1 MRCPSRTKFWPS
13 LRHVAVCFL
22 LALCAASAAS
32 AQTQIT
38 TGVVQGTVRDEAG
51 AVVAGA
57 SVEVRNV
64 ETNLTRALTTDE
76 DGRFVFLQ
84 LRPGRYT
91 LSVSKQGHAT
101 LAQEEF
107 PLTVGQTANLDLTMK
122 VSQLAETVTVSAVQ
136 TVDTTATQVTTTIE
150 ERAVGNL
157 PVLGRKFED
166 LLTLTPNVSV
176 VQGPDGD
183 EINFAG
189 QRGVF
194 NNISLDGGDYNNGF
208 FGE

>member
-1 MRCPSRTKFWPS
+1 MRSPSRTKLTPS
-13 LRHVAVCFL
+13 LKLAAFFL
-22 LALCAASAAS
+22 LALSAAAAH

-51 AVVAGA
+51 AFVAGA
-57 SVEVRNV
+57 AVEVRNV
-64 ETNLTRALTTDE
+64 ETNLTRTLSTDE

-91 LSVSKQGHAT
+91 LSVVKQGYAT

-107 PLTVGQTANLDLTMK
+107 PLTVGQTANLDLSMK
-122 VSQLAETVTVSAVQ
+122 VSQVAETVTVSAVQ

-150 ERAVGNL
+150 ERSIANL

-189 QRGVF
+189 QRAA
-194 NNISLDGGDYNNGF
+194 IDIP
-208 FGE
+208 